1 MIIKHNFVP
10 EHLGVQFLKVYTQI
24 YHDRLKA
31 KHEGDKVTA
40 ETLKLSLNGSY
51 GNLINEHSWL
61 YDPKAAMSITI
72 NGQLMLLM
80 LIEMLTEAGC
90 NVVSANTDGITAIV
104 PSSLKNEYY
113 TICKEWETLT
123 QMNLEYVEYEKL
135 IFYAVNDYIAIK
147 KGFTEKVQ
155 NALPDEIKSLEKN
168 YIKEKGLFITKPRL
182 GKGLKPLCIS
192 HCLLQHFVYGK
203 SIYESIKEISD
214 IRMFLMAEKTGKQWT
229 VEYNNEKQQRVNRF
243 YATKKG
249 LNLFKWKYEQ
259 DGTVQY
265 QNMLSASPVKILNT
279 IDHIDNIDVYNVNY
293 GYYTNECTKL
303 IGEIEPKQLTLF

>member
-1 MIIKHNFVP
+1 MIKHNFVP
-10 EHLGVQFLKVYTQI
+10 EHLGRQFLKVYEQI

-31 KHEGDKVTA
+31 KEEGDKVTA
-40 ETLKLSLNGSY
+40 ETLKLSLNGTY

-61 YDPKAAMSITI
+61 YDPKAAMSITV

-80 LIEMLTEAGC
+80 LIEMLTQVGC
-90 NVVSANTDGITAIV
+90 KIVSANTDGITAIV
-104 PSSLKNEYY
+104 PNSKKNEYY
-113 TICKEWETLT
+113 MICKKWESLT
-123 QMNLEYVEYEKL
+123 KMNLEYVSYEKL
-135 IFYAVNDYIAIK
+135 IFYAVNDYIAVK
-147 KGFTEKVQ
+147 NGFTDKLQ
-155 NALPDEIKSLEKN
+155 TTPIDEIESLEKN

-192 HCLLQHFVYGK
+192 HCLLKHFVYGK
-203 SIYESIKEISD
+203 SIYENIKEISD

-249 LNLFKWKYEQ
+249 LNLYKWKYED
-259 DGTVQY
+259 DGTKQY

-279 IDHIDNIDVYNVNY
+279 IDHIDNIDTYDVNY
-293 GYYTNECTKL
+293 GYYTKECSKL
-303 IGEIEPKQLTLF
+303 IEEIEPKQLTLF